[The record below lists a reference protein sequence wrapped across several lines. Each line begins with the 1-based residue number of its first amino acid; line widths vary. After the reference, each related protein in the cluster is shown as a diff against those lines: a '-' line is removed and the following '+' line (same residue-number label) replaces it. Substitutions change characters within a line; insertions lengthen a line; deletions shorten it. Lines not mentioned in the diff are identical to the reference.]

1 MILIPHCEMIKKHI
15 HFLLLY
21 PSLASGSYQAL
32 EPAQAISYSI
42 SCLLLHNKLP
52 QIQWL
57 KATHIYYHPVS
68 VAKNLDM
75 IWQGPL
81 LRLQSRYGPAGILL
95 DAWLEKNLLSSLFR
109 LLRELICLWLYDWGL
124 WLPTDCWLVYNHSY
138 LPHGPFHRQFITWLF
153 VPSKEEV
160 FYQENVSVSISL
172 CPSLSLLLD
181 SYITKHHHGSN
192 ILSSLSLIY

>member
-1 MILIPHCEMIKKHI
+1 MILTPHCEMIKKHI

-21 PSLASGSYQAL
+21 PSLASGSYQVL

-42 SCLLLHNKLP
+42 SFLLLHNKLP
-52 QIQWL
+52 QKQWL

-75 IWQGPL
+75 VWQGPL

-124 WLPTDCWLVYNHSY
+124 GCLLTVGWWTTSY
-138 LPHGPFHRQFITWLF
+138 LTHGPFHRQFITWLF

-160 FYQENVSVSISL
+160 FYQENVSVSVSL
-172 CPSLSLLLD
+172 CLSLSLLLD
-181 SYITKHHHGSN
+181 SYITKHNHGSN
-192 ILSSLSLIY
+192 ILSSLSFIY